1 MPDTLTVDTSL
12 IAGWLRSGD
21 YDYARQLARPE
32 RNWLQEFGE
41 WLFEQMWKGQHAFSE
56 WTLTQIVGFVVG
68 VVIMCVAVFCLYRNR
83 YRWAGGFFSPAVEVD
98 YDISEDNIYGMD
110 FDAALDRALTDENY
124 AEALRV
130 IYLRRLR
137 RLSDAGKIEW
147 KPQCTPDTYVF
158 ELPPGSDRESLR
170 CLTAAYVRSRF
181 GHYSV
186 SREQVENLLSRKG
199 GAQ

>member
-1 MPDTLTVDTSL
+1 MPDTLTVDTSR
-12 IAGWLRSGD
+12 IAEWLRSGD

-32 RNWLQEFGE
+32 SDWLQELWD
-41 WLFEQMWKGQHAFSE
+41 WLLRQILQGQRAVSG
-56 WTLTQIVGFVVG
+56 WTLTEMVGTVVAFL
-68 VVIMCVAVFCLYRNR
+68 IMCVAIFWLFRNR
-83 YRWAGGFFSPAVEVD
+83 YRWAGRFFSPVVPVD

-110 FDAALDRALTDENY
+110 FEEALDRALRDENY

-170 CLTAAYVRSRF
+170 SLTAAYVRSRY
-181 GHYSV
+181 GHYAV
-186 SREQVENLLSRKG
+186 SREQVENIIKEEG
-199 GAQ
+199 GAR